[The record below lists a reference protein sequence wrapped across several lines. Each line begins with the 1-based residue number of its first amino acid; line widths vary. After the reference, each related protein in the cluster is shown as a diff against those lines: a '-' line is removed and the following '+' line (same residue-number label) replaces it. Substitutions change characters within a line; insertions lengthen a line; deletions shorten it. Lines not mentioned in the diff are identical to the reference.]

1 MGPPLIRTFSVD
13 CRQRFGEAVGKIP
26 LDLGLVC
33 PNRHHGGCVY
43 CRPSA
48 YTPRCLEAGGD
59 LAQQLARGRKQLI
72 AGRFSTFFAYL
83 QQETCTALAT
93 ERLLPLLG
101 TLLAVDDCRGLILS
115 TRPDYL
121 PQQLLVRLAGLARES
136 GKECLVELGL
146 QSVHEKSLALLNR
159 RHDYPIFVD
168 AVARIKEIGTL
179 RVGAHL
185 IFGIPGESEED
196 MVESLTAVCAL
207 GVDALKLHHLQV
219 LRDTTLARWWAEGQ
233 VRALGQEEYL
243 DLLLDLLPRIPDQV
257 VLHRLWAAAHPADLL
272 APKWHCHAATL
283 AGELRRRLAEAGL
296 RQGCRA

>member
-1 MGPPLIRTFSVD
+1 MAPPLIRTFSVD

-26 LDLGLVC
+26 LDLGVPC

-59 LAQQLARGRKQLI
+59 LSEQLARGRGQLL

-83 QQETCTALAT
+83 QQETCTALPTAT
-93 ERLLPLLG
+93 LLPLLQM
-101 TLLAVDDCRGLILS
+101 LLALGDCRGLILS

-121 PQQLLVRLAGLARES
+121 PRDLLVLLEELVRKS
-136 GKECLVELGL
+136 GKECLIEIGL
-146 QSVHEKSLALLNR
+146 QSIHARSLALLNR
-159 RHDYPIFVD
+159 RHDYSAFVE
-168 AVARIKEIGTL
+168 AVARIKSVGGL

-185 IFGIPGESEED
+185 IFGIPGETEED
-196 MVESLTAVCAL
+196 MVQSVAAVCAL

-219 LRDTTLARWWAEGQ
+219 LRDTVLARWWAEGRVQ
-233 VRALGQEEYL
+233 PLGREAYL
-243 DLLLDLLPRIPDQV
+243 ELLLAILPYIPEDV
-257 VLHRLWAAAHPADLL
+257 VVHRLWAVSHPADLL

-283 AGELRRRLAEAGL
+283 AAELRHRLAQAGL